1 MFTIRLAKR
10 ACTDEAKIERFL
22 KEAQIGYLGLSL
34 DDRPYVVPMNYAWR
48 NGAIYVHGAED
59 GKRAHYLRA
68 NPRVCFT
75 VSESFG
81 TMTSPVPAHTD
92 TAYMS
97 VLIDGTATF
106 VTDGDEA
113 TEAMQA
119 MLDKYVPGFFD
130 QPLAR
135 SHVEKYRSSLGGRTA
150 IMRIDPVALS
160 AKENAPKEE
169 AMFRPGMTVR
179 GGSALPPNHVHG
191 GTENA

>member
-34 DDRPYVVPMNYAWR
+34 DDQPYVVPMNYAWHK
-48 NGAIYVHGAED
+48 GAIYIHGAEE

-75 VSESFG
+75 VGESFG

-106 VTDGDEA
+106 VTDWDEA

-119 MLDKYVPGFFD
+119 MLDKYVPGFYG

-150 IMRIDPVALS
+150 IMRIDPTGMT
-160 AKENAPKEE
+160 AKENAPKED
-169 AMFRPGMTVR
+169 AMFRPGMTAR
-179 GGSALPPNHVHG
+179 GGAAND
-191 GTENA
+191 